1 LVTALSKGKT
11 TAGTHANPAVAE
23 AASTIKLTQEFESR
37 LRAVESRLTDQVTTA
52 SKEVTDLKTLV
63 QSKVEDLTKKVN

>member
-1 LVTALSKGKT
+1 MAVLSKGKT
-11 TAGTHANPAVAE
+11 AAGTHTDPAVAE

-37 LRAVESRLTDQVTTA
+37 LSAVESRVTDQVTTA

>member
-1 LVTALSKGKT
+1 VTALSKGKT

>member
-1 LVTALSKGKT
+1 MTALSKGKT

>member
-1 LVTALSKGKT
+1 MAALSKGKT
-11 TAGTHANPAVAE
+11 AAGTHTDPAVAE

-37 LRAVESRLTDQVTTA
+37 LRAVESRVTDQVTTA